1 MMESSSYLDCG
12 SQAALHPHSMPETA
26 INQALSSPQRPSDFR
41 RMVGEKTRPEPGKVH
56 LGRSN
61 ARSA

>member
-26 INQALSSPQRPSDFR
+26 INQALSSPFRPSDFR
-41 RMVGEKTRPEPGKVH
+41 RMVGQKSRPKAAKVPKD
-56 LGRSN
+56 
-61 ARSA
+61 